1 MAAISNG
8 NKNQLRK
15 DAFLKRIKLNNEI
28 VDLRSQ
34 KITEQLF
41 QNFNFDHQNIHLFYP
56 IDDNKEVETW
66 KIHNRLK
73 NKKNLFTSIYCK
85 NLKKWDCVSFS
96 PLTSFKKGIY
106 KIPYPENNQKDH
118 YKKIDIII
126 IPLLIFDI
134 RGHRIGY
141 GKGIYDKI
149 LYSLNKNCIKIG
161 VSLLECSDQ
170 LIDFQKHDIPLD
182 YCQTS
187 TVLHRFE

>member
-1 MAAISNG
+1 LAAISNG

-15 DAFLKRIKLNNEI
+15 NAFLKRIKLNNEI

-41 QNFNFDHQNIHLFYP
+41 QNFNFDHQKTHLFYP
-56 IDDNKEVETW
+56 IDDNKEVDTW

-73 NKKNLFTSIYCK
+73 NKKSLFTSVYCN
-85 NLKKWDCVSFS
+85 NLKKWECVSFS

-106 KIPYPENNQKDH
+106 KIPFPENNQKDH

-134 RGHRIGY
+134 RGNRIGY

-149 LYSLNKNCIKIG
+149 LFSLNKNCIKIG